1 MTFRSILVPT
11 DFSENARQA
20 LQLALFFAAAKGTVL
35 HLYHVV
41 DSRVLE
47 VADFG
52 GAVRES
58 LLEGAR
64 KEMEAFAAEA
74 AGRRVVVQSRVSE
87 GFAAPFVA
95 IVEEARRLGVDLIC
109 MGTHGRTGLK
119 HALLGSTA
127 EKVARKAPC
136 PVLTVRLAEH
146 KFVHP

>member
-1 MTFRSILVPT
+1 MTFRAILVPT
-11 DFSENARQA
+11 DFSRNSGKA
-20 LQLALFFAAAKGTVL
+20 LEYALFFAASKGTVL
-35 HLYHVV
+35 HLFHAV

-64 KEMEAFAAEA
+64 KEMEAFAAAA
-74 AGRRVVVQSRVSE
+74 AGRGVEVQGRVSE

-95 IVEEARRLGVDLIC
+95 IVEEARRLGVELIC

-127 EKVARKAPC
+127 EKVVRKAPC

-146 KFVHP
+146 EFVHP